1 MTMPFKNILGGNG
14 ASSDIEHFD
23 EDEYVE
29 LDAAS
34 EESAEKVKI
43 RVSTLNE
50 YGDVDKVQDLLRDG
64 DIVWV
69 NIKPLKEKDMTDLKR
84 AIDRIKKT
92 VRSIDGDV
100 AGIDEDW
107 LVATPEYAHIHR

>member
-1 MTMPFKNILGGNG
+1 MPFKNIFGGGNNG
-14 ASSDIEHFD
+14 SAEIEHFD

-29 LDAAS
+29 LDADSSDAA
-34 EESAEKVKI
+34 AEKVKI
-43 RVSTLNE
+43 RVATLNE
-50 YGDVDKVQDLLRDG
+50 YGDVDGVQDLLRDG

-92 VRSIDGDV
+92 VRSIEGDV

>member
-1 MTMPFKNILGGNG
+1 MPFKNIFGGNG
-14 ASSDIEHFD
+14 GSSTEIEHFD
-23 EDEYVE
+23 EEEYVE
-29 LDAAS
+29 LDADSS
-34 EESAEKVKI
+34 EDTAEKVKI
-43 RVSTLNE
+43 RVATLNE
-50 YGDVDKVQDLLRDG
+50 YGDVDDVQSLLRNG

-69 NIKPLKEKDMTDLKR
+69 NIRPLKEKDMTDLKR

-92 VRSIDGDV
+92 VRSIEGDV

>member
-1 MTMPFKNILGGNG
+1 MPFKNLFGKNT
-14 ASSDIEHFD
+14 DIESFD

-29 LDAAS
+29 LDEADA
-34 EESAEKVKI
+34 EESGKKVRI
-43 RVSTLNE
+43 RVHTLHE
-50 YGDVDKVQDLLRDG
+50 YGDVEPVQDMLRDG
-64 DIVWV
+64 NIVWV
-69 NIKPLKEKDMTDLKR
+69 KIKPLRDKDMTDLKR

-107 LVATPEYAHIHR
+107 LIATPPFAHIHR

>member
-1 MTMPFKNILGGNG
+1 MPFKNLFG
-14 ASSDIEHFD
+14 SSQEVESFD

-29 LDAAS
+29 LDEATEDS
-34 EESAEKVKI
+34 SKGVRI
-43 RVSTLNE
+43 RVHTLNE
-50 YGDVDKVQDLLRDG
+50 YGDVEPVQDMIRDG

-69 NIKPLKEKDMTDLKR
+69 KIGPLREKDMTDLKR

-92 VRSIDGDV
+92 VRSVDGDV

-107 LVATPEYAHIHR
+107 LIATPSYAHIHR